1 MQLLNSI
8 KEREVDKI
16 ISVILVAIAGGI
28 LLGGLLAAF
37 MALPVWLL
45 WNWVCVDALHLPA
58 LTFLQS
64 FGLALLC
71 SLLFKSTTSTKSRE

>member
-1 MQLLNSI
+1 MNVLGTAI
-8 KEREVDKI
+8 GA
-16 ISVILVAIAGGI
+16 VIVGI
-28 LLGGLLAAF
+28 FAVLFIGGLLALF

-45 WNWVCVDALHLPA
+45 WNWVCVDALHLPS

-71 SLLFKSTTSTKSRE
+71 TILFKNNTSTTSNK

>member
-1 MQLLNSI
+1 MS
-8 KEREVDKI
+8 KF
-16 ISVILVAIAGGI
+16 ISVILVAIAGAI
-28 LLGGLLAAF
+28 LIGGLLALF

-45 WNWVCVDALHLPA
+45 WNWVCVDALHLPS

-71 SLLFKSTTSTKSRE
+71 TILFKNNTSTTSNK

>member
-1 MQLLNSI
+1 MNGLLNFFLG
-8 KEREVDKI
+8 
-16 ISVILVAIAGGI
+16 ILVVAAGVLFLGGI
-28 LLGGLLAAF
+28 LALF

-64 FGLALLC
+64 LGLALLC
-71 SLLFKSTTSTKSRE
+71 TILFKSNNTTTKKD

>member
-1 MQLLNSI
+1 MN
-8 KEREVDKI
+8 KI
-16 ISVILVAIAGGI
+16 ISVILVSLAGGI
-28 LLGGLLAAF
+28 LLGGLLAMF

-45 WNWVCVDALHLPA
+45 WNWVCVDALHLPP

-71 SLLFKSTTSTKSRE
+71 TLLFKSATSTKSKE

>member
-1 MQLLNSI
+1 MNKFLTVVGGIVIVSI
-8 KEREVDKI
+8 
-16 ISVILVAIAGGI
+16 ILGGI
-28 LLGGLLAAF
+28 LALF

-45 WNWVCVDALHLPA
+45 WNWVCVDALHLPS

-71 SLLFKSTTSTKSRE
+71 TILFKNNTSTTSKE

>member
-1 MQLLNSI
+1 VNALGTLI
-8 KEREVDKI
+8 GAV
-16 ISVILVAIAGGI
+16 LVGI
-28 LLGGLLAAF
+28 FAVLVLGGLLALF

-58 LTFLQS
+58 LTFWQS

-71 SLLFKSTTSTKSRE
+71 SILFKNHNTKSVKD